1 MLKQKSVLKVLIA
14 IGLLI
19 SLGIVGVL
27 SFRHFRETHSPSVSN
42 DPIESQVETL
52 RMAVLSEPR
61 VFPDSLFS
69 DSPAFAEV
77 VSSDIAMLAESQF
90 ILDEAVREIIREA
103 PDVLL
108 VSGNLTK
115 DGEVLSHEFL
125 AERLNQIKV
134 ELPEIHIY
142 VIPGSRDVNNSNAL
156 SFATEVPTAVA
167 SATPEC
173 FRLIYCGLGFGD
185 AASNTFIPS
194 DDGAGWG
201 SYVARPAPGFT
212 FMAIDTNTLEG
223 TNASGRIDSELL
235 QWIVEQAEEAKR
247 RGDTVIAFMHHSLVP
262 HSYIQ
267 SILFPDTLLGNYQE
281 VVPILADVGIRY
293 VFTSALRATDI
304 NRINIGE
311 NTLTDIST
319 ASLSAY
325 PSPIRWATFT
335 RVTDAE
341 NRRTE
346 QVDISTSW
354 ITSLDVMVPLTGQYV
369 NDLREH
375 GERMVTEERLHEL
388 IMEAGLSDALY
399 GTLDE
404 LENATFTNT
413 EGVTHTGLRAA
424 LESALPTE
432 DEAGNPVSNCMGA
445 FMVSVLAETL
455 PNSDEEGIVIA
466 RVGRLFYESDPGRI
480 RIQLPGGI
488 IGGSLFITNDNFKQY
503 LVNPTLTQLNQTLL
517 VDRTIVNEAIDQ
529 MSRELLGMIVYPLSP
544 PDAWEGDPSE
554 GNQIT
559 LYQLMRVAFLNHLA
573 GDEQVEPWMFEVIG
587 HFTVGGPLLD
597 KTIEMITE
605 NLEVALSL
613 AVDSA
618 VNAVYVD
625 TDSLITASGLVANG
639 ARLVLI
645 AMLDNN
651 LGTLLDTFGLEI
663 DEMLGDLGDLFSEE
677 MQGDIA
683 TLVTGAFLALLVNYG
698 YPNDNF
704 TSFQSEF

>member
-1 MLKQKSVLKVLIA
+1 MLKQRNVSKTLIA
-14 IGLLI
+14 IGLFLALSI
-19 SLGIVGVL
+19 IGVV
-27 SFRHFRETHSPSVSN
+27 SVRHCREIDSPYAPSA
-42 DPIESQVETL
+42 PIESQVETL
-52 RMAVLSEPR
+52 RMAILSEPR
-61 VFPDSLFS
+61 VFPESLLS
-69 DSPAFAEV
+69 DSVAFAQV
-77 VSSDIAMLAESQF
+77 VSSDIAMLAKSQS
-90 ILDEAVREIIREA
+90 ILDEAIGEIIREA

-142 VIPGSRDVNNSNAL
+142 VIPGARDVNNPNAL
-156 SFATEVPTAVA
+156 SFVTPLPTAVA

-185 AASNTFIPS
+185 ATNNTFMPS
-194 DDGAGWG
+194 GDEAGWG

-212 FMAIDTNTLEG
+212 IMAIDSNTLDG
-223 TNASGRIDSELL
+223 ADASGSVGSELL
-235 QWIVEQAEEAKR
+235 QWIVEQADEAKE

-281 VVPILADVGIRY
+281 VVTMLADVGIRY

-304 NRINIGE
+304 NQINIGE

-346 QVDISTSW
+346 QVDIATSW
-354 ITSLDVMVPLTGQYV
+354 ITSLDVIDPLTGQRV
-369 NDLREH
+369 DDLREH
-375 GERMVTEERLHEL
+375 GARMVTKEHLLEL

-399 GTLDE
+399 STLDE
-404 LENATFTNT
+404 LENAIFTNT

-432 DEAGNPVSNCMGA
+432 DEAGNPVSNCMGD

-455 PNSDEEGIVIA
+455 PGSDEEGMVVA
-466 RVGRLFYESDPGRI
+466 GVGRLFYESHPGRL

-488 IGGSLFITNDNFKQY
+488 FGGSLYITDENFKQY
-503 LVNPTLTQLNQTLL
+503 LVDPTLIQLHDELL
-517 VDRTIVNEAIDQ
+517 ADRTFVNDAIDD
-529 MSRELLGMIVYPLSP
+529 MMRELLDMKIYPLSP
-544 PDAWEGDPSE
+544 PDGEEGGSSAGE
-554 GNQIT
+554 QMT
-559 LYQLMRVAFLNHLA
+559 LVEMMRIAFLGHLA
-573 GDEQVEPWMFEVIG
+573 GDEQLEIWMLDVIG
-587 HFTVGGPLLD
+587 NFNVGGPLLD
-597 KTIEMITE
+597 KAIDIVTA
-605 NLEVALSL
+605 NLEVALNA

-618 VNAVYVD
+618 VDGVYVD
-625 TDSLITASGLVANG
+625 TGSLITASGLVASG

-663 DEMLGDLGDLFSEE
+663 DDMLGDLGDLFSEE
-677 MQGDIA
+677 MQGEIA
-683 TLVTGAFLALLVNYG
+683 TLVAGAFLALLVNYG

-704 TSFQSEF
+704 TSFQGEF